1 MGRYVRY
8 RKSNSGC
15 HSCGIRAVSL
25 APIDASSGGLSRAF
39 CDVRTQ
45 GSHRLEKTDS
55 WMDGRGMFFDLTLI
69 RLVGWGWGGPV
80 PQTSYGGLRT
90 AGSPP
95 PPRRSRRSNF
105 RLSALAA
112 SAFTQSHLP
121 TLPNLPHVSYKPY
134 VKQAMHLSWALVSV
148 SSFEN
153 YTLACW
159 HGFCCCCL
167 IEQCR

>member
-8 RKSNSGC
+8 GKSNSGC
-15 HSCGIRAVSL
+15 HSRCVRAVSL
-25 APIDASSGGLSRAF
+25 APINASSGVLSRAF
-39 CDVRTQ
+39 CDVRMQ
-45 GSHRLEKTDS
+45 GSHRLVNMDS
-55 WMDGRGMFFDLTLI
+55 WMDGRGMFFYLTLI

-80 PQTSYGGLRT
+80 PQTSYGDLRT

-112 SAFTQSHLP
+112 SAFTQSHLS
-121 TLPNLPHVSYKPY
+121 TLPNLPYVSYKLY
-134 VKQAMHLSWALVSV
+134 VKQAMHLSCDLVSV

-153 YTLACW
+153 
-159 HGFCCCCL
+159 
-167 IEQCR
+167 